1 MSTKERILQAA
12 NDVAIRDG
20 VIHLTL
26 DAVASEAGLSKGG
39 LLYHFPN
46 KEALVA
52 GLVARFAEHFEQT
65 LDDVRGSERSGS
77 GAFTRSFIRTA
88 FDDTPAPEGLHAGLL
103 AAMLLNP
110 ELLGGVQDKYEQWHK
125 KVQDDG
131 LDPILASLLRYAADG
146 IWASELLGLAP
157 PSDELREKLHEL
169 MLNLTRDA
177 EGLNPNRD
185 ANESDPTLEPD
196 QDA

>member
-12 NDVAIRDG
+12 NDVATRDG

-52 GLVARFAEHFEQT
+52 GLVARFADGLEQT
-65 LDDVRGSERSGS
+65 LDDVRVSEGTGG
-77 GAFTRSFIRTA
+77 GAFTRAFIRAA

-110 ELLGGVQDKYEQWHK
+110 ELLHGVREKYEQWHTK
-125 KVQDDG
+125 IQNDG
-131 LDPILASLLRYAADG
+131 LDPTVASLLRYAADG

-157 PSDELREKLHEL
+157 PSDGLREKLHEL
-169 MLNLTRDA
+169 MLNLARKADA
-177 EGLNPNRD
+177 
-185 ANESDPTLEPD
+185 PD
-196 QDA
+196 VT